1 MELRKNNLFKRLF
14 VPNRKRKE
22 WIWGYFLVAPTI
34 IGLIILNIIP
44 IFQVLKM
51 SFYKSGDFGR
61 NDIFIGFENYIRLLG
76 DEQVWQATINT
87 LKYTFFVVPLN
98 VIIALILATILNKKI
113 KGRDI
118 YRTIYLVT
126 QREPKDIVSNI
137 TKKLEIYILE
147 LEKNGLCQKLL

>member
-118 YRTIYLVT
+118 YRTI
-126 QREPKDIVSNI
+126 
-137 TKKLEIYILE
+137 
-147 LEKNGLCQKLL
+147 